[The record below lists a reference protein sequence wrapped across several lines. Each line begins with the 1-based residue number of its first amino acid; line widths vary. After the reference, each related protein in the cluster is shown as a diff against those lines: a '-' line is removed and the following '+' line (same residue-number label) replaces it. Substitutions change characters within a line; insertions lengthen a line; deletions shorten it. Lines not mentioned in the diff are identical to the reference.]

1 VNVTVLPASAIT
13 IRSFTLPT
21 DISGGGSGFGPF
33 IQLTG
38 PAPAGGAVITLG
50 GGRTNVIDFTPAT
63 INIPAGSTTA
73 SMTYTTYPFLGFRR
87 ATDFTATYAGITQSL
102 RISIEPVTLSDATP
116 HSRPIQCAS
125 ASIAPCLTAAAL
137 EPAVTAAGDP
147 SRYYLQTPELSLLA
161 ETELTTASAKNI
173 TSSYIWFSGQPVAQI
188 DTTTNTTRWYA
199 TDHLGTPLIQTD
211 ASGTVIWRAEYTPYG
226 DLFATRTGAALHQP
240 LRLPGQFVEDGG
252 ELANNVFRWYRAG
265 WGRYGQADRYI
276 PVRAREPNVFTYTAD
291 NPARFID
298 PKGLYRI
305 GPSCDCPAQL
315 TNIPK
320 TISQSCRYLRN
331 PKCIDLLHKYTM
343 TSFYSNQRTEP
354 LDQCMRRR
362 CSADENGSGPHIE
375 CSNAT
380 GSCGW
385 TPPNGD
391 IVLYRGNQT
400 CPRVGTP
407 NGPTGPRDYSQT
419 LFHESLHTCGWPAE
433 GFGMIEEL
441 YNITKVCTGW
451 EG

>member
-1 VNVTVLPASAIT
+1 VTSPASAVITATYNGVVQRVNVTVLPASAIT

-137 EPAVTAAGDP
+137 KPAVTAAGDP

-173 TSSYIWFSGQPVAQI
+173 TSSYVWFAGQPVAQI
-188 DTTTNTTRWYA
+188 DTATNTTRWYA

-211 ASGTVIWRAEYTPYG
+211 GSGTVVWRAEYTPYG
-226 DLFATRTGAALHQP
+226 DLFTTRTGATLHQP

-252 ELANNVFRWYRAG
+252 ELANNVFRWYQAG
-265 WGRYGQADRYI
+265 WGRYTSPDPIGLGGRGFFSGGTRSRLSRWHIAFQQGAKESRDVNSGINPFGYAEDNPGGRRD
-276 PVRAREPNVFTYTAD
+276 PVGLLTLPAWTCEARRSGSLTSDPIGNYFKCSFTYVC
-291 NPARFID
+291 
-298 PKGLYRI
+298 KRI
-305 GPSCDCPAQL
+305 ISDYSPDEFSGHRYTFTKEPCWCPDRC
-315 TNIPK
+315 TFW
-320 TISQSCRYLRN
+320 Y
-331 PKCIDLLHKYTM
+331 
-343 TSFYSNQRTEP
+343 FGEP
-354 LDQCMRRR
+354 
-362 CSADENGSGPHIE
+362 P
-375 CSNAT
+375 
-380 GSCGW
+380 
-385 TPPNGD
+385 
-391 IVLYRGNQT
+391 
-400 CPRVGTP
+400 
-407 NGPTGPRDYSQT
+407 PTGELD
-419 LFHESLHTCGWPAE
+419 ESHIHFMDCFNFPWNQ
-433 GFGMIEEL
+433 MI
-441 YNITKVCTGW
+441 
-451 EG
+451 